1 MLHDPTLAAHCRFPA
16 VFTRV
21 CVPVAVKKPS
31 PQRQE
36 AGGGDVTDREGPE
49 QYLDGYAQILAEV
62 SATGRRLTRDEI
74 SSRRALG
81 EQAAEAGHGL
91 RALVSAH
98 LAAARTAWP
107 GSPGSVDG
115 ALAAVQQVVDAFAE
129 GYERAQFVA
138 VRQEEA
144 ARREFIDDLL
154 YGRSDLG
161 RLAERA
167 ERFGLRLSHSYAVA
181 VAQGPAAYEEGDP
194 VPQQVERALISR
206 FGDRTVLLTTK
217 DGRLL
222 CIAPGHQNEVL
233 AHFAKQAH
241 AATDGGRVAVGRP
254 QPGPGGV
261 VQSYEEALGVLDLA
275 ERLDLDDPVLRA
287 ADLLVYPVLT
297 RDRQAMA
304 DLVTGTLGP
313 LTTARGGA
321 QPLLDTL
328 TAYFDSGCV
337 AAEAARR
344 LSLSVR
350 ALTYRLERI
359 HKLTGADPTDPAHRY
374 MLQTAVIGARL
385 LDWPATLRT
394 TP

>member
-1 MLHDPTLAAHCRFPA
+1 MTGHDI
-16 VFTRV
+16 
-21 CVPVAVKKPS
+21 
-31 PQRQE
+31 
-36 AGGGDVTDREGPE
+36 PE
-49 QYLDGYAQILAEV
+49 DYLSGYALLLAEA

-74 SSRRALG
+74 ESRRALG
-81 EQAAEAGHGL
+81 ERAANAGHGL

-98 LAAARTAWP
+98 LSAARAAWP
-107 GSPGSVDG
+107 TTPGSADST
-115 ALAAVQQVVDAFAE
+115 LAAIQQVIDAFAE
-129 GYERAQFVA
+129 GYERAQFLA
-138 VRQEEA
+138 VRKEEA

-167 ERFGLRLSHSYAVA
+167 ERFGLRLSHAHAVA
-181 VAQGPAAYEEGDP
+181 VAQGTTAYDEGAV
-194 VPQQVERALISR
+194 VPRQVEQALIAR
-206 FGDRTVLLTTK
+206 FGDRNILLTTK
-217 DGRLL
+217 HGRML
-222 CIAPGHQNEVL
+222 CVAPGEQDDVL
-233 AHFAKQAH
+233 TYFAKRAY
-241 AATDGGRVAVGRP
+241 AATDGGRIAIGRP

-261 VQSYEEALGVLDLA
+261 VQSYEEALNTLELA
-275 ERLDLDDPVLRA
+275 ERLELDDPVLRA

-304 DLVTGTLGP
+304 DLVLDALGP

-321 QPLLDTL
+321 QVLLDTL
-328 TAYFDSGCV
+328 TAYFDCGCV

-359 HKLTGADPTDPAHRY
+359 HKLTGANPADPAHRY

-385 LDWPATLRT
+385 LNWPAQSL
-394 TP
+394 

>member
-1 MLHDPTLAAHCRFPA
+1 MT
-16 VFTRV
+16 
-21 CVPVAVKKPS
+21 
-31 PQRQE
+31 E
-36 AGGGDVTDREGPE
+36 REHPE
-49 QYLDGYAQILAEV
+49 QYLDGYAEILTEV

-74 SSRRALG
+74 ASRRALG

-98 LAAARTAWP
+98 LTTARTAWP
-107 GSPGSVDG
+107 GPSGSADD
-115 ALAAVQQVVDAFAE
+115 ALAAVQQVIDAFAE
-129 GYERAQFVA
+129 GYERAQLVA

-167 ERFGLRLSHSYAVA
+167 ERFGLRLSHAHAVA
-181 VAQGPAAYEEGDP
+181 VAQGAAAYDEGAP
-194 VPQQVERALISR
+194 VPRQVERALISR
-206 FGDRTVLLTTK
+206 FGDRSVLLTTK

-222 CIAPGHQNEVL
+222 CIAPGHQDEVL
-233 AHFAKQAH
+233 AYFAKQAH
-241 AATDGGRVAVGRP
+241 AATDGGRVAIGRP

-261 VQSYEEALGVLDLA
+261 VQSYEEALGVLELA
-275 ERLDLDDPVLRA
+275 ERLGLDDPVLRS

-304 DLVTGTLGP
+304 DLVAGTLGP
-313 LTTARGGA
+313 LTRARGGA
-321 QPLLDTL
+321 QPLLATL

-359 HKLTGADPTDPAHRY
+359 HQLTGANPADPAHRY

-385 LDWPATLRT
+385 LDWPAGDV
-394 TP
+394 

>member
-1 MLHDPTLAAHCRFPA
+1 M
-16 VFTRV
+16 
-21 CVPVAVKKPS
+21 
-31 PQRQE
+31 
-36 AGGGDVTDREGPE
+36 TDRERPE
-49 QYLDGYAQILAEV
+49 RYLDGYAEILTQV
-62 SATGRRLTRDEI
+62 SATGRRLTRDELA
-74 SSRRALG
+74 SRRALG
-81 EQAAEAGHGL
+81 ERAAEAGHGL

-98 LAAARTAWP
+98 LTAARSAWP
-107 GSPGSVDG
+107 GSPGSADG

-129 GYERAQFVA
+129 GYERAQLLA

-167 ERFGLRLSHSYAVA
+167 ERFGLRLSHAHAVA
-181 VAQGPAAYEEGDP
+181 VAQGPAAYDEGDP
-194 VPQQVERALISR
+194 VPRQVEREVISR
-206 FGDRTVLLTTK
+206 FGDRRVLLTTK

-222 CIAPGHQNEVL
+222 CIAPGHQDEVL
-233 AHFAKQAH
+233 AYFAKQAH

-254 QPGPGGV
+254 RPGPGGV
-261 VQSYEEALGVLDLA
+261 VHSYEEALNTLELS
-275 ERLDLDDPVLRA
+275 ERLALDDPVLHA

-304 DLVTGTLGP
+304 DLVAGTLGP

-337 AAEAARR
+337 AAGAARR

-359 HKLTGADPTDPAHRY
+359 HKLTGADPADPAHRY

-385 LDWPATLRT
+385 LDWPANDL
-394 TP
+394 

>member
-1 MLHDPTLAAHCRFPA
+1 M
-16 VFTRV
+16 VE
-21 CVPVAVKKPS
+21 
-31 PQRQE
+31 RQ
-36 AGGGDVTDREGPE
+36 DLR
-49 QYLDGYAQILAEV
+49 QYLDGFTEILDGV

-74 SSRRALG
+74 ESRRALG
-81 EQAAEAGHGL
+81 ELAAEAGHGL
-91 RALVSAH
+91 RSLVSAH
-98 LAAARTAWP
+98 LSAACAVWP
-107 GSPGSVDG
+107 RVPGPTGST
-115 ALAAVQQVVDAFAE
+115 LAAVQQVVDAFAE
-129 GYERAQFVA
+129 GYERAQLLA

-167 ERFGLRLSHSYAVA
+167 ERFGLRLSHAHAVA
-181 VAQGPAAYEEGDP
+181 VAQGPATYNEGDP
-194 VPQQVERALISR
+194 VPRQVERALMAR
-206 FGDRTVLLTTK
+206 FGNRNVLLTTK

-222 CIAPGHQNEVL
+222 CIAPGHEDDIL
-233 AHFAKQAH
+233 PYFAKQAH
-241 AATDGGRVAVGRP
+241 AATDGGQVAIGRP

-261 VQSYEEALGVLDLA
+261 VQSYEEALNALELA
-275 ERLDLDDPVLRA
+275 TRLDLDEPVLRA

-304 DLVTGTLGP
+304 DLVLGTLGP

-321 QPLLDTL
+321 GLLLDTL
-328 TAYFDSGCV
+328 SAYFDSGCV

-350 ALTYRLERI
+350 AFTYRLERI
-359 HKLTGADPTDPAHRY
+359 HRLTGANPADPAHRY

-385 LDWPATLRT
+385 LDWPAQAL
-394 TP
+394 

>member
-1 MLHDPTLAAHCRFPA
+1 MFI
-16 VFTRV
+16 RV
-21 CVPVAVKKPS
+21 YLPVAVKEPS
-31 PQRQE
+31 PARQKT
-36 AGGGDVTDREGPE
+36 GDDVADRGLPE
-49 QYLDGYAQILAEV
+49 QYLDGYAEILAEV
-62 SATGRRLTRDEI
+62 SSTGRRLTRDEI
-74 SSRRALG
+74 ASRRALG
-81 EQAAEAGHGL
+81 RQAAEAGHGL
-91 RALVSAH
+91 RALVNAH
-98 LAAARTAWP
+98 LTAARTAWP
-107 GSPGSVDG
+107 ASPGSADG
-115 ALAAVQQVVDAFAE
+115 ALAAVQQIVDAFAE
-129 GYERAQFVA
+129 GYERAQLLA

-167 ERFGLRLSHSYAVA
+167 ERFGLRLSHAHAVA
-181 VAQGPAAYEEGDP
+181 VAQGPAAYDEGDP
-194 VPQQVERALISR
+194 VPRYVEQALISR
-206 FGDRTVLLTTK
+206 FGDRNVLLTTK

-222 CIAPGHQNEVL
+222 CIAPGHQDEVL

-241 AATDGGRVAVGRP
+241 VATDGGRVAIGRP

-261 VQSYEEALGVLDLA
+261 VQSYEEALGVLELA
-275 ERLDLDDPVLRA
+275 ERLELDDPVLRA
-287 ADLLVYPVLT
+287 AELLVYPVLT

-337 AAEAARR
+337 SAEAARR
-344 LSLSVR
+344 LTLSVR

-359 HKLTGADPTDPAHRY
+359 HRLTGANPADPTHRY

-385 LDWPATLRT
+385 LDWPTKDL
-394 TP
+394 

>member
-1 MLHDPTLAAHCRFPA
+1 MTGHDI
-16 VFTRV
+16 
-21 CVPVAVKKPS
+21 
-31 PQRQE
+31 
-36 AGGGDVTDREGPE
+36 PE
-49 QYLDGYAQILAEV
+49 DYLSGYALLLTEV

-74 SSRRALG
+74 ESRRALG
-81 EQAAEAGHGL
+81 ERAANAGHGL

-98 LAAARTAWP
+98 LSAARATWPTTP
-107 GSPGSVDG
+107 GSADST
-115 ALAAVQQVVDAFAE
+115 LAAIQQVIDAFAE
-129 GYERAQFVA
+129 GYERAQFLA
-138 VRQEEA
+138 VRKEEA

-167 ERFGLRLSHSYAVA
+167 ERFGLRLSHAHAVA
-181 VAQGPAAYEEGDP
+181 VAQGTTAYDEGAV
-194 VPQQVERALISR
+194 VPRQVEQSLIAR
-206 FGDRTVLLTTK
+206 FGDRNILLTTK
-217 DGRLL
+217 DGRML
-222 CIAPGHQNEVL
+222 CVAPGDQDDVL
-233 AHFAKQAH
+233 TYFAKRAY
-241 AATDGGRVAVGRP
+241 AATDGGRIAIGRP

-261 VQSYEEALGVLDLA
+261 VQSYEEALNTLELA
-275 ERLDLDDPVLRA
+275 ERLELDDPVLRA

-304 DLVTGTLGP
+304 DLVLDALGP

-321 QPLLDTL
+321 QVLLDTL
-328 TAYFDSGCV
+328 TAYFDCGCV

-359 HKLTGADPTDPAHRY
+359 HKLTGANPADPAHRY

-385 LDWPATLRT
+385 LNWPAQSL
-394 TP
+394 